1 MNPVLNQIS
10 LNLEHRQDSSGMV
23 EIKTPPGLNQGWTRL
38 EHRHGWQGVVL
49 ARDRKIDLCREKRV
63 KLPLVEK

>member
-1 MNPVLNQIS
+1 MNPVLLNQMS

-23 EIKTPPGLNQGWTRL
+23 EIKTPAWM
-38 EHRHGWQGVVL
+38 EGVVL
-49 ARDRKIDLCREKRV
+49 ARDRKENRFKVEQENPLKRV